1 MGWSTG
7 LLLAL
12 DPFCPDDQPFEEPP
26 APLPADVEGQPPRP
40 GGVRPDFPQRS

>member
-1 MGWSTG
+1 MGWSTE

-12 DPFCPDDQPFEEPP
+12 DPFCPVDQPFEEPP
-26 APLPADVEGQPPRP
+26 ALPDVEGQPPRP